1 LSEIVR
7 SVEILGM
14 AVLQAAPVCCDSY
27 AYK

>member
-1 LSEIVR
+1 
-7 SVEILGM
+7 M